1 VRERSVLRLVL
12 WLLLVA
18 ACGWMLLF
26 GAVILFGGD
35 TETRLGG
42 LAFVIP
48 GGVVALA
55 AGIAL
60 KRLPAPPRPV
70 RQPPSAQL
78 PDDAESEFSLR
89 GTGPFAKRLGLR
101 VGPEGF
107 EIKSLIGTVRQ
118 SWDDVER
125 FRPVRVGT
133 TGLPRGFGSVEVVTY
148 TVRGHRSLAQRF
160 ARWRIGFDRSLPT
173 LEAPPKQ
180 LAEVLERYREQY
192 SIYP

>member
-1 VRERSVLRLVL
+1 MTGRSVLRFVL

-18 ACGWMLLF
+18 ACGWALLF
-26 GAVILFGGD
+26 GAVILFGDD

-48 GGVVALA
+48 GAVVALA
-55 AGIAL
+55 ARFAL
-60 KRLPAPPRPV
+60 KRLPAPPKPV
-70 RQPPSAQL
+70 RPSVQL

-107 EIKSLIGTVRQ
+107 EIKSLAGTVRQ

-125 FRPVRVGT
+125 FRAVRLGT
-133 TGLPRGFGSVEVVTY
+133 PGLPRGFGSVEVVTY

-160 ARWRIGFDRSLPT
+160 ARRRTGFDRSLPT
-173 LEAPPKQ
+173 LEASPKQ
-180 LAEVLERYREQY
+180 LAEVLERYRERY
-192 SIYP
+192 SFYP

>member
-1 VRERSVLRLVL
+1 MTGRSVLRFVL

-18 ACGWMLLF
+18 ACGWALLF

-35 TETRLGG
+35 TGTRLGG
-42 LAFVIP
+42 LAFAIP
-48 GGVVALA
+48 GGVVTLA
-55 AGIAL
+55 AAIAL
-60 KRLPAPPRPV
+60 KRLPAPPKPV
-70 RQPPSAQL
+70 RPSVQL

-107 EIKSLIGTVRQ
+107 EIRSLTGTVRQ

-125 FRPVRVGT
+125 FRAQRLGT
-133 TGLPRGFGSVEVVTY
+133 KGLPRGFGSVEVVTY
-148 TVRGHRSLAQRF
+148 TMRGHRSLAQRF
-160 ARWRIGFDRSLPT
+160 ARRRTGFDRSLPT

-180 LAEVLERYREQY
+180 LAEVLERYRQQY
-192 SIYP
+192 SMYP

>member
-1 VRERSVLRLVL
+1 VRGRSVLRLVL

-26 GAVILFGGD
+26 GAVILFGDD

-48 GGVVALA
+48 GGVAALA
-55 AGIAL
+55 AHFAL
-60 KRLPAPPRPV
+60 KRMPAPPKPARQRPAV
-70 RQPPSAQL
+70 HL
-78 PDDAESEFSLR
+78 PEDAEGEFSLQ
-89 GTGPFAKRLGLR
+89 GTGPFARRLGLR

-107 EIKSLIGTVRQ
+107 EIRSLTGTVRQ

-125 FRPVRVGT
+125 FRAARLGT
-133 TGLPRGFGSVEVVTY
+133 TGLPGGFGSVEVVTY

-160 ARWRIGFDRSLPT
+160 ARWRTGFDRSLPT

-180 LAEVLERYREQY
+180 LAEVLERYREHY
-192 SIYP
+192 SMYP